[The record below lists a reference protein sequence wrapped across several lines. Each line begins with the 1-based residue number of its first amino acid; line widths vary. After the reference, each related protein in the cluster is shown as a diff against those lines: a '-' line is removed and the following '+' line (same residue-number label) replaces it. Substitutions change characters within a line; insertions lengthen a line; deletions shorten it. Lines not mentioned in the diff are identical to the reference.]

1 MSEERAERDFVT
13 QHVPQEDEFE
23 KTDRQPEAE
32 PDSLSQATGPD
43 LIAYLVG
50 LRRAKWRN
58 RSARDEVFGK

>member
-1 MSEERAERDFVT
+1 MSAERAERDFVP
-13 QHVPQEDEFE
+13 QQVPPEDGFE
-23 KTDRQPEAE
+23 QTDRQPEAE

-50 LRRAKWRN
+50 LRLAKWRN